1 MIIKLDYKTNAR
13 IFTAKKKMKSILE
26 DLYIKYYIVFSY
38 FCSLP
43 FFFEVHVYI
52 YHIFYDY
59 FKLFELGLVPSFKNF
74 YWNHL
79 YIIYT
84 IKYFQTN
91 TFLYTRDIRI
101 IFFVKGLKSLN
112 FPAFI
117 DSAIYWIT
125 LVFFLKATNNKLSI
139 CKLISKYVL

>member
-1 MIIKLDYKTNAR
+1 MLEFSLPR
-13 IFTAKKKMKSILE
+13 KKMKPFLE

-43 FFFEVHVYI
+43 FFFGGTCIVYNI

-59 FKLFELGLVPSFKNF
+59 FKSFELGLEPSFKNF

-139 CKLISKYVL
+139 YKLISKYVL

>member
-1 MIIKLDYKTNAR
+1 MLEFSLPR
-13 IFTAKKKMKSILE
+13 KKMKSILE

-125 LVFFLKATNNKLSI
+125 FSLFLKGYK
-139 CKLISKYVL
+139 

>member
-1 MIIKLDYKTNAR
+1 MLEFSLPR
-13 IFTAKKKMKSILE
+13 KKMKSILE

>member
-1 MIIKLDYKTNAR
+1 MLEFSLPR
-13 IFTAKKKMKSILE
+13 KKMKPILE

-43 FFFEVHVYI
+43 FFFEVQVYI

-59 FKLFELGLVPSFKNF
+59 FKSFELGLEPSFKNF
-74 YWNHL
+74 YWNQL

-91 TFLYTRDIRI
+91 TFLYTQYIRI
-101 IFFVKGLKSLN
+101 IFFVEGLKSLN

-117 DSAIYWIT
+117 ANAIYWIT
-125 LVFFLKATNNKLSI
+125 LVFFLKATDNKLSI
-139 CKLISKYVL
+139 YKLISKYVL

>member
-1 MIIKLDYKTNAR
+1 MLEFSLPR
-13 IFTAKKKMKSILE
+13 KKMKSILE

-43 FFFEVHVYI
+43 FFFEVQVYI

-59 FKLFELGLVPSFKNF
+59 FKLFELGLEPSFKNF

-91 TFLYTRDIRI
+91 TFLYTQYICRR
-101 IFFVKGLKSLN
+101 VKIAQFSRLYSQRHLLDNFSL
-112 FPAFI
+112 
-117 DSAIYWIT
+117 
-125 LVFFLKATNNKLSI
+125 FLKGYK
-139 CKLISKYVL
+139 

>member
-1 MIIKLDYKTNAR
+1 MLDIY
-13 IFTAKKKMKSILE
+13 TAKKKKMKPILE

-59 FKLFELGLVPSFKNF
+59 FKLFELGLEPSFKNF

-91 TFLYTRDIRI
+91 TFCTHGI
-101 IFFVKGLKSLN
+101 
-112 FPAFI
+112 
-117 DSAIYWIT
+117 
-125 LVFFLKATNNKLSI
+125 
-139 CKLISKYVL
+139 

>member
-1 MIIKLDYKTNAR
+1 MLEFSLPR
-13 IFTAKKKMKSILE
+13 KKMKSILE

-139 CKLISKYVL
+139 CNLISKYVL

>member
-1 MIIKLDYKTNAR
+1 MCFH
-13 IFTAKKKMKSILE
+13 IFVL
-26 DLYIKYYIVFSY
+26 
-38 FCSLP
+38 CH
-43 FFFEVHVYI
+43 FFLGTCIVYI

-59 FKLFELGLVPSFKNF
+59 FKLFELGLEPSFKNF

-139 CKLISKYVL
+139 YKLISKYVL

>member
-1 MIIKLDYKTNAR
+1 MLEFSLPR
-13 IFTAKKKMKSILE
+13 KKMKPFLE

-91 TFLYTRDIRI
+91 TFLYTRDIKI

-139 CKLISKYVL
+139 CKSISKYVL

>member
-13 IFTAKKKMKSILE
+13 IFTAKKKKWNQFWKIYILSIILCFHIFV
-26 DLYIKYYIVFSY
+26 L
-38 FCSLP
+38 CH
-43 FFFEVHVYI
+43 FFFWGTCIVYNI

-59 FKLFELGLVPSFKNF
+59 FKLFELGLEPSFKNF

-91 TFLYTRDIRI
+91 TFLYTQYICRR
-101 IFFVKGLKSLN
+101 VKIAQFSRLYSQRHLLDNFSL
-112 FPAFI
+112 
-117 DSAIYWIT
+117 
-125 LVFFLKATNNKLSI
+125 FLKG
-139 CKLISKYVL
+139 YR

>member
-1 MIIKLDYKTNAR
+1 MLEFSLPR
-13 IFTAKKKMKSILE
+13 KKMKPILE
-26 DLYIKYYIVFSY
+26 DLYIKYNIVFSY

-59 FKLFELGLVPSFKNF
+59 FKLFELGLEPSFKNF

-139 CKLISKYVL
+139 SKLISKYVL

>member
-1 MIIKLDYKTNAR
+1 MLEFSLPR
-13 IFTAKKKMKSILE
+13 KKMKPFLE

-43 FFFEVHVYI
+43 FFLGTCIVYNI

-59 FKLFELGLVPSFKNF
+59 FKLFELGLEPSFKNF
-74 YWNHL
+74 YWNHF

-139 CKLISKYVL
+139 YKLISKYVL

>member
-1 MIIKLDYKTNAR
+1 MLEFSLPR
-13 IFTAKKKMKSILE
+13 KKMKPIFE
-26 DLYIKYYIVFSY
+26 DLYIKYNIVFSY

-59 FKLFELGLVPSFKNF
+59 FKSFELGLEPSFKNF

-139 CKLISKYVL
+139 YKLISKYVL